1 MLTFILANKVYPLAN
16 SIRAPYDN
24 INVTNNNYTMRY
36 EITPYINP
44 KYPERTYYKA
54 SVGNETYH
62 HSDRAIVDA
71 WVVDQLKNYHI
82 NLEKQRLTEKAIDAF
97 YKK

>member
-1 MLTFILANKVYPLAN
+1 
-16 SIRAPYDN
+16 
-24 INVTNNNYTMRY
+24 MRY

-44 KYPERTYYKA
+44 NKPETTYYKA
-54 SVGNETYH
+54 TCGNETYH
-62 HSDRAIVDA
+62 HSDRAIVEL
-71 WVVDQLKNYHI
+71 WVKDQVKNYHI